1 MHVGIIFHR
10 LTAQPK
16 DDKYANYAFSSTLSK
31 YVFLYYYNDT
41 QYRDLQVQ
49 VRPKNSLFVCS
60 ILMNMDGSDML

>member
-16 DDKYANYAFSSTLSK
+16 DDRYANLAFSWTLSN

-41 QYRDLQVQ
+41 QYRDLHVH
-49 VRPKNSLFVCS
+49 VRRKIFVCVKFPYEY
-60 ILMNMDGSDML
+60 GWE